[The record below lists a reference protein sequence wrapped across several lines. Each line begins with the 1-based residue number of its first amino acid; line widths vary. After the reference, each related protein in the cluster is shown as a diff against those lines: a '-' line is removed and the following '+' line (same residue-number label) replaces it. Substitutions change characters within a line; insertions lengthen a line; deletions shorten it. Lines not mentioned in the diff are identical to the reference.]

1 MATLLQRQFSN
12 RAYWEKREREAREKY
27 LRTEAQELAEIDR
40 IYREMY
46 QWCEDEI
53 NRFYGKYADA
63 EGIDITEAKKRVA
76 KEDVQAFEEQARKYV
91 ADRDFSTRAN
101 DELRLYNATM
111 KINRLE
117 LLKAKIGLKLIDG
130 TNQIDKYCGDKMND
144 RAMEELTRQAG
155 ILGRTITHADTV
167 KRANEIVN
175 ATFYN
180 ATYSQRIW
188 SHMDRLRSEISI
200 QLQRGLI
207 AGIGSR
213 EMARRIKQYAIIPN
227 QSDAERLMVTELRRV
242 QTDVAMDSYKD
253 MGITQYMY
261 MAVNPNACPECRKV
275 NGKIYEVKGAEV
287 GNPDHPLP
295 PMHPRCVV
303 PDTKIIAPGIE
314 AITKSWYSGAVIE
327 FTLSDGRRLTVSP
340 NHIMLTARGW
350 VRAQDITKSDYVISY
365 RRGVEP
371 FLEGNPTDN
380 DGVPSIEQVFTALI
394 ETQGVVTASVPAT
407 AEHLKGDVVINTEIE
422 VVRTDCELWG
432 KLDASKRELLGNIGF
447 IGAGE
452 AAERTLNAYGPIAKC
467 LLTLGLAADR
477 VMRGL
482 SITPLFLWRSM
493 SCRELIRLRTTAD
506 YNARLR
512 KTAVNHGTADTE
524 AERKSVG
531 TLAGIV
537 KAYDFV
543 RVKVLAL
550 VESFPKLNAIVCKHT
565 PDGFGLT
572 MKDFGELVDTFSSE
586 VQLDNIVNIRRF
598 NYVGHVYDTSSMVTL
613 YTANGVITSNCHCTT
628 APYSDPDDYEAWLNF
643 LESGGTTAEWD
654 KMTPAEKRKW
664 A

>member
-27 LRTEAQELAEIDR
+27 LRTEAEEIAEIDR

-76 KEDVQAFEEQARKYV
+76 KEDIQAFEEQAKKYV

-130 TNQIDKYCGDKMND
+130 TNEIDKYCGDKMND

-175 ATFYN
+175 ASFYN

-227 QSDAERLMVTELRRV
+227 QQDAERLMVTELRRV
-242 QTDVAMDSYKD
+242 QTDVAMDSYKE

-275 NGKIYEVKGAEV
+275 NGKIYDVKGAEV

-295 PMHPRCVV
+295 PMHPR
-303 PDTKIIAPGIE
+303 
-314 AITKSWYSGAVIE
+314 
-327 FTLSDGRRLTVSP
+327 
-340 NHIMLTARGW
+340 
-350 VRAQDITKSDYVISY
+350 
-365 RRGVEP
+365 
-371 FLEGNPTDN
+371 
-380 DGVPSIEQVFTALI
+380 
-394 ETQGVVTASVPAT
+394 
-407 AEHLKGDVVINTEIE
+407 
-422 VVRTDCELWG
+422 
-432 KLDASKRELLGNIGF
+432 
-447 IGAGE
+447 
-452 AAERTLNAYGPIAKC
+452 
-467 LLTLGLAADR
+467 
-477 VMRGL
+477 
-482 SITPLFLWRSM
+482 
-493 SCRELIRLRTTAD
+493 
-506 YNARLR
+506 
-512 KTAVNHGTADTE
+512 
-524 AERKSVG
+524 
-531 TLAGIV
+531 
-537 KAYDFV
+537 
-543 RVKVLAL
+543 
-550 VESFPKLNAIVCKHT
+550 
-565 PDGFGLT
+565 
-572 MKDFGELVDTFSSE
+572 
-586 VQLDNIVNIRRF
+586 
-598 NYVGHVYDTSSMVTL
+598 
-613 YTANGVITSNCHCTT
+613 CHCTT

-643 LESGGTTAEWD
+643 LESGGTTEQWD
-654 KMTPAEKRKW
+654 KMTPAQKRKW

>member
-27 LRTEAQELAEIDR
+27 LRTEAEEIAEIDR

-76 KEDVQAFEEQARKYV
+76 KEDVQAFEEQAKKYV
-91 ADRDFSTRAN
+91 SDRDFSIRAN

-144 RAMEELTRQAG
+144 RAIAELTRQAG

-213 EMARRIKQYAIIPN
+213 EMARNMRKQFDVSR
-227 QSDAERLMVTELRRV
+227 SDAERLMVTELRRV

-275 NGKIYEVKGAEV
+275 NGKIYDVKGAEV

-295 PMHPRCVV
+295 PMHPRC
-303 PDTKIIAPGIE
+303 
-314 AITKSWYSGAVIE
+314 
-327 FTLSDGRRLTVSP
+327 
-340 NHIMLTARGW
+340 
-350 VRAQDITKSDYVISY
+350 
-365 RRGVEP
+365 
-371 FLEGNPTDN
+371 
-380 DGVPSIEQVFTALI
+380 
-394 ETQGVVTASVPAT
+394 
-407 AEHLKGDVVINTEIE
+407 
-422 VVRTDCELWG
+422 
-432 KLDASKRELLGNIGF
+432 
-447 IGAGE
+447 
-452 AAERTLNAYGPIAKC
+452 
-467 LLTLGLAADR
+467 
-477 VMRGL
+477 
-482 SITPLFLWRSM
+482 
-493 SCRELIRLRTTAD
+493 
-506 YNARLR
+506 
-512 KTAVNHGTADTE
+512 
-524 AERKSVG
+524 
-531 TLAGIV
+531 
-537 KAYDFV
+537 
-543 RVKVLAL
+543 
-550 VESFPKLNAIVCKHT
+550 
-565 PDGFGLT
+565 
-572 MKDFGELVDTFSSE
+572 
-586 VQLDNIVNIRRF
+586 
-598 NYVGHVYDTSSMVTL
+598 
-613 YTANGVITSNCHCTT
+613 HCTT
-628 APYSDPDDYEAWLNF
+628 APWQDPAEYEAWLNW
-643 LESGGTTAEWD
+643 LDNGGTTAEWD
-654 KMTPAEKRKW
+654 AMRKEQNIDYAERRRQRLAERQATNSEDTGLKTIIDAPKGTNKEAVRDVESVLKKLEREMGGDTIKGLSVKFTTGLKGVYAKFDDSTNTLLLPKGVNPKQVAESLQKENARYHAKWKTEKDYHATETFTGLVWHELGHAIDVSTGQRLSKSLSLNPELDEASVKVSAYAGTTQNVRVSKRSEAW
-664 A
+664 AENFAAYMDGGKNKGKVPPEIRQMIEEYFREHRRRAH